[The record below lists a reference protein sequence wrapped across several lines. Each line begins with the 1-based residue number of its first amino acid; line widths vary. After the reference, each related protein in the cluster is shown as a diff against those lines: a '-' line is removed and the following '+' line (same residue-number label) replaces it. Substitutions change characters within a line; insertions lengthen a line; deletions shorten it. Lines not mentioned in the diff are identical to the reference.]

1 MPTVTLLDLQTR
13 SRQRANMENSTF
25 VTDAELTRLINSHH
39 YRLYNRLAIAVP
51 YYFSKDHPITTVA
64 GQIQYPLPPDFRSAQ
79 VVYAVE
85 QIDQYRPLRNLTD
98 FQRNVYRAPAGAYS
112 VMLRYTPT
120 ATTLTDP
127 ADTLDGFSGFDE
139 FIVAAVARDMILK
152 EEGDVG
158 TLIDEMNQLAAEIIA
173 SMPRDQG
180 QPEYVTEVEYAIDWP
195 YPYRQAV
202 NAYQLRSGFLD
213 LYAISPVW
221 P

>member
-1 MPTVTLLDLQTR
+1 
-13 SRQRANMENSTF
+13 MENSTF
-25 VTDAELTRLINSHH
+25 VTDAELTRLINVHH
-39 YRLYNRLAIAVP
+39 YRLYNRLALAVP
-51 YYFSKDHPITTVA
+51 YYYSKDFPIVTVP
-64 GQIQYPLPPDFRSAQ
+64 GQIPYPLPPDFRSAQ

-85 QIDQYRPLRNLTD
+85 QVDQFRPLRNLTD
-98 FQRNVYRAPAGAYS
+98 FQRNVYRAPAGAYN
-112 VMLRYTPT
+112 VTLRYTPL
-120 ATTLTDP
+120 ATPLVGDL
-127 ADTLDGFSGFDE
+127 DTLDGFSGYDE

-158 TLIDEMNQLAAEIIA
+158 ALIDEMNQLQAELMA
-173 SMPRDQG
+173 SLPRDQG

-202 NAYQLRSGFLD
+202 NAYQIRAGFLD

>member
-1 MPTVTLLDLQTR
+1 MPTATLLDLRTR
-13 SRQRANMENSTF
+13 ARQRANMENSTF
-25 VTDAELTRLINSHH
+25 VTDTELTRLVNTHR
-39 YRLYNRLAIAVP
+39 YRLYNRLALAVP

-64 GQIQYPLPPDFRSAQ
+64 GQIPYPLPEDFRSSQ

-85 QIDQYRPLRNLTD
+85 QLDQYRPLRNLTD
-98 FQRNVYRAPAGAYS
+98 FQRNVYRAPAGAYN

-120 ATTLTDP
+120 PPPLVD
-127 ADTLDGFSGFDE
+127 DGDMLDGFSGYDE
-139 FIVAAVARDMILK
+139 YIVAAVARDLILK

-158 TLIDEMNQLAAEIIA
+158 TLMDEMAQLAAEIT
-173 SMPRDQG
+173 STLPRDQG

-202 NAYQLRSGFLD
+202 NAYQLRAGFLD

>member
-1 MPTVTLLDLQTR
+1 MPLVTLADLRTR

-25 VTDAELTRLINSHH
+25 VTDVELTRLVNSHR
-39 YRLYNRLAIAVP
+39 YRLYNALSMAVP
-51 YYFSKDHPITTVA
+51 YYFSQDFAITTVP
-64 GQIQYPLPPDFRSAQ
+64 GQIPYALPADFRSAQ

-85 QIDQYRPLRNLTD
+85 QADQYRPLRNLTD

-112 VMLRYTPT
+112 VVLRYTPT
-120 ATTLTDP
+120 PPPLVGDL
-127 ADTLDGFSGFDE
+127 DTLDGYSGFDE

-158 TLIDEMNQLAAEIIA
+158 TLIDEMAQLKAEIMA
-173 SMPRDQG
+173 TLPRDQG

-202 NAYQLRSGFLD
+202 NAYQLRAGFLD